1 MTAMSSPQQPQ
12 GQEAPQGYG
21 PPPGHVQPQP
31 YAPQGQQY
39 AQQPYAPQPYAPQPQ
54 PYAPQPQPQPFGG
67 GPTGELVVN
76 LRKPFG
82 GAGWVSPVLAIDGYP
97 AAAAWGRNVFPAPVG
112 VRRVDVA
119 SSYLWTFGR
128 ASMPVTVEA
137 GRSVEV
143 HYTGPMWT
151 FGMPGRMG
159 PEPQKRAGM
168 GLFIGLTSFV
178 GAVLL
183 LAILVGIFSGP

>member
-12 GQEAPQGYG
+12 GQGAPSGYG
-21 PPPGHVQPQP
+21 PPPGH
-31 YAPQGQQY
+31 
-39 AQQPYAPQPYAPQPQ
+39 AQPQPYAPQPQ
-54 PYAPQPQPQPFGG
+54 PYAPQPYAPYAPRPYAPQPQPFGG
-67 GPTGELVVN
+67 GPTGELVVA

-82 GAGWVSPVLAIDGYP
+82 GAGFVTPVLAIDGYP

-159 PEPQKRAGM
+159 TEPQKRGGM

-183 LAILVGIFSGP
+183 LAVLVGIFSGS